1 MGQKIN
7 PMSPEFGTVSF
18 SCLNGEEEMI
28 WDDNDYMCAF
38 FYIEYNL
45 AIFDMYT
52 LSIGCVMFIEGLIKL
67 RTPRWNDSQFWVAP
81 IFIM

>member
-28 WDDNDYMCAF
+28 WDDNDYMSVPF
-38 FYIEYNL
+38 
-45 AIFDMYT
+45 
-52 LSIGCVMFIEGLIKL
+52 SI
-67 RTPRWNDSQFWVAP
+67 
-81 IFIM
+81 